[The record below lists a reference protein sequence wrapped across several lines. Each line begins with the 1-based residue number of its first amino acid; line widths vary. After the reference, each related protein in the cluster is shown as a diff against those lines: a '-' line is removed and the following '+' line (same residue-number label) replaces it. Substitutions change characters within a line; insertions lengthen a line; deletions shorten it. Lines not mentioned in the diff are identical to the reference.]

1 MQNSTQKTAS
11 RNSIVLLD
19 YLPAEIKKGKDWFV
33 TYHAKNPITGKL
45 ERKRNRVPKLKSIR
59 DRENCA
65 RKMIVEVNNRLARG
79 WSPFFESKDVFYAKF
94 SHCRDKFLNQCKIDL
109 QMDNKRIDTV
119 RSYNSFFS
127 IFEAYAEK
135 KGLKLDF
142 IIEFNEEILIQYL
155 DYILYDK
162 KCRNRTYNNH
172 LNFFIT
178 YCNWLLKRKYIK
190 ENFCLRIDKKPKQ
203 EKIRTVLDQ
212 NAKEKLAVLQ
222 HYNFNYYTLMML
234 TYYCMIRR
242 TEITKLRVSDV
253 DLQNK
258 QIFISS
264 SKSKNRKSECVT
276 ITNPLIP
283 LLEKHLLDS
292 SPNDFLFSL
301 NEFKPGE
308 KQLAPKKISDQWAKI
323 RTDLNLPKTS
333 QFYSLKDTGIT
344 DLLQGGIAS
353 IKVRNQARHHDL
365 KITEMY
371 TPRNITFDQEI
382 ANSNISF

>member
-1 MQNSTQKTAS
+1 MQNSTQKRST

-19 YLPAEIKKGKDWFV
+19 YLPAELKKGKDWFV
-33 TYHAKNPITGKL
+33 TYHAKNPITQKL
-45 ERKRNRVPKLKSIR
+45 QRKRNRVPKLKSIK

-65 RKMIVEVNNRLARG
+65 RKMIVEINSRLARG
-79 WSPFFESKDVFYAKF
+79 WSPFLESKDVFYAKF
-94 SHCRDKFLNQCKIDL
+94 SYCRDKFLNQCRIDL

-119 RSYNSFFS
+119 RSYSSFFS
-127 IFEAYAEK
+127 VFEAYAQK
-135 KGLKLDF
+135 RGLKLDF
-142 IIEFNEEILIQYL
+142 IIEFNEQVLIDYL
-155 DYILYDK
+155 DYILYEK

-203 EKIRTVLDQ
+203 DKIRTVLDQ
-212 NAKEKLAVLQ
+212 NAKEKLSVLQ
-222 HYNFNYYTLMML
+222 KHDFSYFCLMML

-242 TEITKLRVSDV
+242 TEITKLTVGDI
-253 DLQNK
+253 DLKNK

-264 SKSKNRKSECVT
+264 SKSKNRKSESVT
-276 ITNPLIP
+276 IAKPLEPI
-283 LLEKHLLDS
+283 LQWHLKDAKA
-292 SPNDFLFSL
+292 DYFLFS
-301 NEFKPGE
+301 NDSFKPGE
-308 KQLAPKKISDQWAKI
+308 KPLAPKKISDHWTKI
-323 RTDLNLPKTS
+323 RNDLNLPRNF

-344 DLLQGGIAS
+344 DLLQAGIAS

-371 TPRNITFDQEI
+371 TPRNSQFDEEI